1 MTTDVDT
8 LIASLNDENLRVRF
22 ARFEHDDA
30 IAVGTRIIELARE
43 RDLTISTAVWLGEQL
58 VFHTALPGTTADND
72 GWMRRKAATTRRYD
86 ASSQL
91 VRTRWNQYGVTAATE
106 ALGVDP
112 LTYAFAGGAVP
123 IRIGATQVGVVV
135 ASGVSDEVEHALV
148 VEVLEERLA
157 AQRAG
162 DAR

>member
-1 MTTDVDT
+1 MTTDT
-8 LIASLNDENLRVRF
+8 AALIASLQDEDARIRF

-30 IAVGTRIIELARE
+30 LAVGARIIELARE
-43 RDLTISTAVWLGEQL
+43 RGLTISTAIWLGEQQ
-58 VFHTALPGTTADND
+58 VYHAALAGTTADND

-91 VRTRWNQYGVTAATE
+91 VRTRWGSYGVTAATE
-106 ALGVDP
+106 ALGVEP
-112 LTYAFAGGAVP
+112 LVYAFAGGAVP

-148 VEVLEERLA
+148 VEVLEEHLA
-157 AQRAG
+157 AQQ
-162 DAR
+162 

>member
-1 MTTDVDT
+1 MTTDT
-8 LIASLNDENLRVRF
+8 AALIASLQDEDARIRF

-30 IAVGTRIIELARE
+30 LAVGARIIELARE
-43 RDLTISTAVWLGEQL
+43 RGQTISTAIWLGEQQ
-58 VFHTALPGTTADND
+58 VYHAALAGTTADND

-91 VRTRWNQYGVTAATE
+91 VRTRWNEYGVTAATE
-106 ALGVDP
+106 ALGVEP
-112 LTYAFAGGAVP
+112 LVYAFAGGAVP

-148 VEVLEERLA
+148 VEVLEEHLA
-157 AQRAG
+157 AQR
-162 DAR
+162 

>member
-1 MTTDVDT
+1 MTTDT
-8 LIASLNDENLRVRF
+8 AALIASLQDEDARIRF

-30 IAVGTRIIELARE
+30 LAVGARIIELARE
-43 RDLTISTAVWLGEQL
+43 RGQTISTAIWLGEQQ
-58 VFHTALPGTTADND
+58 VYHAALAGTTADND

-91 VRTRWNQYGVTAATE
+91 VRTRWNEYGVTAATE
-106 ALGVDP
+106 ALGVEP
-112 LTYAFAGGAVP
+112 LVYAFAGGAVP

-148 VEVLEERLA
+148 VEVLEEHLA
-157 AQRAG
+157 AQG
-162 DAR
+162 